1 MSVNWAAYAAVMQEK
16 IEQLTLAEQYRYW
29 VTNLIGAP
37 YRWGQEGPLG
47 TDCSGTIAFALWMMG
62 FDIRTTAQG
71 LLDRVFTVPSDSY
84 DESKAQ
90 AVFYLTTRESKHGD
104 RVVPAGTAIH
114 VTALV
119 GPGVV
124 VNAGDTVTIS
134 RQESIEG
141 WFRTRKGSESR
152 IRAIDWEVAR
162 QLSQRGTE
170 AWGVDPILMELR
182 G

>member
-16 IEQLTLAEQYRYW
+16 IEQLSRPEQYRYW
-29 VTNLIGAP
+29 ITNLIGAP

-62 FDIRTTAQG
+62 YDIRTTATG
-71 LLDRVFTVPSDSY
+71 LMTRIFTEPAESY
-84 DESKAQ
+84 DEEKAQ
-90 AVFYLTTRESKHGD
+90 AVFYLTTVEQKHGD
-104 RVVPAGTAIH
+104 RVVPAGYAIH

-119 GPGVV
+119 GHGIV
-124 VNAGDTVTIS
+124 VNAGDVVTIS

-141 WFRTRKGSESR
+141 WFEAYRRAVPQIRTL
-152 IRAIDWEVAR
+152 DWEAAR
-162 QLSQRGTE
+162 VLSQKGTE
-170 AWGVDPILMELR
+170 AWGVDPILMEMR